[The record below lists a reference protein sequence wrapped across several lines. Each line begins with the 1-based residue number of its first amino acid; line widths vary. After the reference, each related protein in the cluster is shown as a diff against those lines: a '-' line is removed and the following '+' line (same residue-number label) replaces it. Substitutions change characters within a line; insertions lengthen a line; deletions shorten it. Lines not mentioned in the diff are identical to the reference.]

1 MPRQSCDWHEGAD
14 LLQSDPQ
21 SWAIAKTVN
30 AREGAASAVVY
41 VRSAS
46 RVMAGRQRPSDL
58 SSAYPRWRPE
68 QSEQFLSSAFG
79 VLGGSAS
86 CLTMMCGGKH
96 RFSACCRRRRRSA
109 ALAGAFVVR
118 ADCFCRSPRC
128 QRLQRDSQDLGE
140 QAATFNCET
149 LFHCVAINSGA
160 RKALD
165 TGVGSP
171 QRMSVAMP
179 KDSRFHCGVLSHK
192 HPHGADW
199 RQPAAAWSRAVLMQ
213 VRRL

>member
-1 MPRQSCDWHEGAD
+1 MGNCKDCKCPRRRGIRGRVCAFRISG
-14 LLQSDPQ
+14 
-21 SWAIAKTVN
+21 N
-30 AREGAASAVVY
+30 GRASAAK
-41 VRSAS
+41 RS
-46 RVMAGRQRPSDL
+46 VLGL
-58 SSAYPRWRPE
+58 SSVETRAVRAV
-68 QSEQFLSSAFG
+68 SFFLSSAFG